1 MKDGYMD
8 HYYALIAAGGHGTRL
23 WPMSRARSPKQMLP
37 LIDDHSMFRTSVERI
52 LGLFRPEEIFVVTGR
67 ELAVDL
73 QREVPQIPLANFI
86 IEPYAKNSAPAL
98 ALALARIHQRDPL
111 ATVAILTADHHIVER
126 DRFCQVLRTACRVA
140 QDDGM
145 IVTLGIS
152 PSYPATGF
160 GYIQQG
166 EPLKELDGLKVFRS
180 RRFTEKPDIV
190 RATQFLASGQ
200 YSWNS
205 GMFIW
210 RADRAMQDLER
221 YQPAMFAMCS
231 YLQTAFDSPDYD
243 DKLNDIWETIPELSI
258 DFAIMEKADN
268 IAVIPIDIGWSDVGT
283 WASLYDILPQDNFG
297 NCIKGDASD
306 IRVILDTRDTLVF
319 SDRLTVAIGVED
331 MVVVDTEDALLIC
344 HKDRTQDVK
353 QVVDYLRENGSEEY
367 L

>member
-1 MKDGYMD
+1 MN

-23 WPMSRARSPKQMLP
+23 WPMSRARMPKQMLP
-37 LIDDHSMFRTSVERI
+37 LIDEHSMFRTSVERI
-52 LGLFRPEEIFVVTGR
+52 QSLFPPEDIFVVTGQ
-67 ELAVDL
+67 ELVDELL
-73 QREVPQIPLANFI
+73 QEVTQIPRDNFI
-86 IEPYAKNSAPAL
+86 IEPYAKNTAPAL
-98 ALALARIHQRDPL
+98 ALALSVIQKRDPE
-111 ATVAILTADHHIVER
+111 ATVAILPADHHIVQREK
-126 DRFCQVLRTACRVA
+126 FCRILQAAWQVA
-140 QDDGM
+140 QEGK

-166 EPLKELDGLKVFRS
+166 EALAEANGFDVYQS

-210 RADRAMQDLER
+210 RVDRAMHDLER
-221 YQPAMFAMCS
+221 YQPAIYAMCS
-231 YLQTAFDSPDYD
+231 YLQSAIDLPDYD
-243 DKLNDIWETIPELSI
+243 EKLNGIWETMPKLSI

-268 IAVIPIDIGWSDVGT
+268 IAVIRDDIGWSDVGNWT
-283 WASLYDILPQDNFG
+283 SLYDILPQDNFG
-297 NCIKGDASD
+297 NCIKGEASD

-331 MVVVDTEDALLIC
+331 IVVVDTDDVLLIC

-353 QVVDYLRENGSEEY
+353 QVVDYLRENGNEEY

>member
-1 MKDGYMD
+1 
-8 HYYALIAAGGHGTRL
+8 
-23 WPMSRARSPKQMLP
+23 MSRARLPKQMLP
-37 LIDDHSMFRTSVERI
+37 LVDDHSMFRTSVERI
-52 LGLFRPEEIFVVTGR
+52 ETLFSPEDIFVVTGR
-67 ELAVDL
+67 ELVEEL
-73 QREVPQIPLANFI
+73 QKEVGQIPPENFI
-86 IEPYAKNSAPAL
+86 IEPYAKNTAPAL
-98 ALALARIHQRDPL
+98 ALALSYIQKRDQE
-111 ATVAILTADHHIVER
+111 ATVAILPADHHIVQR
-126 DRFCQVLRTACRVA
+126 DKFCRLLEAAWQVA
-140 QDDGM
+140 QEGK

-166 EPLKELDGLKVFRS
+166 QVLAEVNGFNVYQS

-210 RADRAMQDLER
+210 RVDRAMRDFER
-221 YQPAMFAMCS
+221 FQPAIFAMCS
-231 YLQTAFDSPDYD
+231 YLQSAFDSPDYEE
-243 DKLNDIWETIPELSI
+243 KLNDIWETMPKLSI

-268 IAVIPIDIGWSDVGT
+268 IAVIPNDIGWSDVGNWT
-283 WASLYDILPQDNFG
+283 SLYDILPQDNFG

-331 MVVVDTEDALLIC
+331 IVVVDTDDVLLIC

-353 QVVDYLRENGSEEY
+353 QVVDYLRENGNEEY

>member
-1 MKDGYMD
+1 MD
-8 HYYALIAAGGHGTRL
+8 NYYALIAAGGLGTRL
-23 WPMSRARSPKQMLP
+23 WPLSRARVPKQMLP

-52 LGLFRPEEIFVVTGR
+52 QTLFRPEDIFVVTGR
-67 ELAVDL
+67 DLANSL
-73 QREVPQIPLANFI
+73 QQEVPQIPVDNFI

-98 ALALARIHQRDPL
+98 ALALTRIQQRDPS
-111 ATVAILTADHHIVER
+111 ATVAILTADHHIV
-126 DRFCQVLRTACRVA
+126 DREKFCRVLDAACEVA
-140 QDDGM
+140 QDGK

-152 PSYPATGF
+152 PSFPATGF

-166 EPLKELDGLKVFRS
+166 APLAEVNGFKIYQS

-210 RADRAMQDLER
+210 RVDRAMRDLER
-221 YQPAMFAMCS
+221 YQPAIFAMCT
-231 YLQTAFDSPDYD
+231 YLQSATDAPDYD
-243 DKLNDIWETIPELSI
+243 EKLNDIWETMPKLSI

-268 IAVIPIDIGWSDVGT
+268 IAVIPVDIGWSDVGT
-283 WASLYDILPQDNFG
+283 WASLFDILPQDSFG

-306 IRVILDTRDTLVF
+306 IRVILDTSDTLVF

-331 MVVVDTEDALLIC
+331 IVVVDTDDVLLIC

-353 QVVDYLRENGSEEY
+353 QVVDYLRENGNEEY

>member
-1 MKDGYMD
+1 MADAME

-23 WPMSRARSPKQMLP
+23 WPMSRARMPKQMLP
-37 LIDDHSMFRTSVERI
+37 LIDDHSMARTSVERI
-52 LGLFRPEEIFVVTGR
+52 KTLFPPERIFIVTGR
-67 ELAVDL
+67 ELMDDL
-73 QREVPQIPLANFI
+73 KKEVGQIPSDNFI
-86 IEPYAKNSAPAL
+86 IEPYAKNTAPAL
-98 ALALARIHQRDPL
+98 ALALCYIQKRDPD
-111 ATVAILTADHHIVER
+111 ATVAILPADHHIVQREK
-126 DRFCQVLRTACRVA
+126 FCRVLEAAWHVA
-140 QDDGM
+140 QEGK

-152 PSYPATGF
+152 PSHPATGF

-166 EPLKELDGLKVFRS
+166 KALAEINGFKVYKS

-210 RADRAMQDLER
+210 RVDRAMQDFER
-221 YQPAMFAMCS
+221 YQPAIYAMCS
-231 YLQTAFDSPDYD
+231 YLQSAFDAPDYAT
-243 DKLNDIWETIPELSI
+243 KLNDIWETMPRLSI

-268 IAVIPIDIGWSDVGT
+268 IAVIPNDIGWSDVGNWT
-283 WASLYDILPQDNFG
+283 SLYDILPQDNFG

-306 IRVILDTRDTLVF
+306 IRVILDTRDTLVL

-331 MVVVDTEDALLIC
+331 IVVVDTDDALLIC

-353 QVVDYLRENGSEEY
+353 QVVDYLRENGNEEY

>member
-1 MKDGYMD
+1 MD

-23 WPMSRARSPKQMLP
+23 WPMSRAKLPKQMLP
-37 LIDDHSMFRTSVERI
+37 LIDDDSMFTTSVARI
-52 LGLFRPEEIFVVTGR
+52 KSIFPPEDIFVVTGR
-67 ELAVDL
+67 ELAEDL
-73 QREVPQIPLANFI
+73 RAEAPQIPADNFI
-86 IEPYAKNSAPAL
+86 IEPYAKNTAPAL
-98 ALALARIHQRDPL
+98 ALALSAIQRRDPE
-111 ATVAILTADHHIVER
+111 ATVAILTADHHIARQET
-126 DRFCQVLRTACRVA
+126 FCAVLEAAWQVA
-140 QDDGM
+140 QEDQ

-152 PSYPATGF
+152 PSHPATGY

-166 EPLKELDGLKVFRS
+166 AFIGDYNNFKVYQS

-190 RATQFLASGQ
+190 RATQFLASSQ

-210 RADRAMQDLER
+210 RVDRAMRALER
-221 YQPAMFAMCS
+221 FQPAIYAMCS
-231 YLQTAFDSPDYD
+231 YLQSAYDSPDYD
-243 DKLNDIWETIPELSI
+243 SKLDDIWETMPNLSI
-258 DFAIMEKADN
+258 DFGIMEKADN

-283 WASLYDILPQDNFG
+283 WASLFDILPQDSFG
-297 NCIKGDASD
+297 NCIKGESSD

-331 MVVVDTEDALLIC
+331 IVVVDTDDVLLVC

-353 QVVDYLRENGSEEY
+353 QVVDYLRENGNEEY

>member
-1 MKDGYMD
+1 MK

-23 WPMSRARSPKQMLP
+23 WPMSRTRLPKQMLP
-37 LIDDHSMFRTSVERI
+37 LIDEHSMFRTSVERI
-52 LGLFRPEEIFVVTGR
+52 QPLFAPQDIFVVTGKEYAA
-67 ELAVDL
+67 ELRQEA
-73 QREVPQIPLANFI
+73 PQIPAENFI
-86 IEPYAKNSAPAL
+86 IEPYAKNTAPAL
-98 ALALARIHQRDPL
+98 ALALSVIQKRDPQ
-111 ATVAILTADHHIVER
+111 ATVAILTADHHIGQQEK
-126 DRFCQVLRTACRVA
+126 FCRVLKAAWQVA
-140 QDDGM
+140 QTGK
-145 IVTLGIS
+145 IVTLGIA

-166 EPLKELDGLKVFRS
+166 APIEESAQLDGFGIYHS
-180 RRFTEKPDIV
+180 QRFTEKPDIV
-190 RATQFLASGQ
+190 RATHFLASGQ

-210 RADRAMQDLER
+210 RVDRAMQDLER
-221 YQPAMFAMCS
+221 YQPAMYAMCS
-231 YLQTAFDSPDYD
+231 YLQSAFDAPDYD
-243 DKLNDIWETIPELSI
+243 AKLLDIWETMPKLSI

-331 MVVVDTEDALLIC
+331 IVLVDTDDVLLIC
-344 HKDRTQDVK
+344 HKNRTQDVK
-353 QVVDYLRENGSEEY
+353 QVVDYLRENGNAEF

>member
-1 MKDGYMD
+1 MD
-8 HYYALIAAGGHGTRL
+8 HFYALIAAGGHGTRL
-23 WPMSRARSPKQMLP
+23 WPMSRARLPKQMLP

-52 LGLFRPEEIFVVTGR
+52 QTLFTPADIFVVTGR
-67 ELAVDL
+67 EHIDELRA
-73 QREVPQIPLANFI
+73 EVEQIPAENFI
-86 IEPYAKNSAPAL
+86 VEPYAKNTAPAL
-98 ALALARIHQRDPL
+98 ALALSTIQKRDPQ
-111 ATVAILTADHHIVER
+111 ATVAILPADHHILQREK
-126 DRFCQVLRTACRVA
+126 FCRVLEAAWHVA
-140 QDDGM
+140 QDGK

-152 PSYPATGF
+152 PSHPATGF

-166 EPLKELDGLKVFRS
+166 ESLGEVKGFKVYQS

-210 RADRAMQDLER
+210 QVDRAMRDFER
-221 YQPAMFAMCS
+221 HQPAIFAMCS
-231 YLQTAFDSPDYD
+231 YLQSALDSPDYEA
-243 DKLNDIWETIPELSI
+243 KLDDIWETMPKLSI

-268 IAVIPIDIGWSDVGT
+268 IAVIPNDIGWSDVGNWT
-283 WASLYDILPQDNFG
+283 SLYDVLAQDNFG
-297 NCIKGDASD
+297 NCIKGAASD

-331 MVVVDTEDALLIC
+331 IVVVDTDDVLLIC

-353 QVVDYLRENGSEEY
+353 QVVDYLRENGNEEY

>member
-1 MKDGYMD
+1 
-8 HYYALIAAGGHGTRL
+8 
-23 WPMSRARSPKQMLP
+23 MSRARLPKQMLP

-52 LGLFRPEEIFVVTGR
+52 RIDSSLPERYLCRHRPRTGAGAAEGSR
-67 ELAVDL
+67 ADSARKLHHRTLRQEYGARVGPRLELHPEA
-73 QREVPQIPLANFI
+73 QSE
-86 IEPYAKNSAPAL
+86 SAPSLSCRRSSYRAAGEILPRPGSRL
-98 ALALARIHQRDPL
+98 ASCARWQ
-111 ATVAILTADHHIVER
+111 
-126 DRFCQVLRTACRVA
+126 
-140 QDDGM
+140 

-152 PSYPATGF
+152 PSHPATGF

-166 EPLKELDGLKVFRS
+166 PALAEVNGFKVYQS

-210 RADRAMQDLER
+210 RVDRAMRDFER
-221 YQPAMFAMCS
+221 YQPAIFAMCS
-231 YLQTAFDSPDYD
+231 YLQSAFDAPDYEEKLKRHLGD
-243 DKLNDIWETIPELSI
+243 DAQLSI

-268 IAVIPIDIGWSDVGT
+268 IAVIPDDIGWSDVGNWT
-283 WASLYDILPQDNFG
+283 SLYDILPQDNFG

-331 MVVVDTEDALLIC
+331 IVVVDTDDVLLIC

-353 QVVDYLRENGSEEY
+353 QVVDYLRENGNEEY